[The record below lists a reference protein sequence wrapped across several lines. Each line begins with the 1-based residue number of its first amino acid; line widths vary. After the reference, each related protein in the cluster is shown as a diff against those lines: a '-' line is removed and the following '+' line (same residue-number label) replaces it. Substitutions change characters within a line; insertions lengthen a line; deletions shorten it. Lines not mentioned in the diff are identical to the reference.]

1 MSATGPRGLVILDCL
16 GKPDLAIVVGG
27 PPVLSPGGGTP
38 ALERNLDDGASGLTE
53 TGMLSGMSTSS
64 TMLRPPAMNI
74 SGALDNAVAYR
85 CDGGPAAGFLLRPQ
99 RFRPVRA
106 APIRARES
114 NEGTVGHL
122 VFGDM

>member
-16 GKPDLAIVVGG
+16 GKPDLAIVVVG
-27 PPVLSPGGGTP
+27 PPVLSLCCGVP
-38 ALERNLDDGASGLTE
+38 ALENLDDGASGLTE
-53 TGMLSGMSTSS
+53 TGMLSGMRTLS

-85 CDGGPAAGFLLRPQ
+85 CDGGPAAGPLLRPQ

-106 APIRARES
+106 VPIRARES